1 VPGILSSRI
10 GHLNGNEIVEVEYDS
25 TQTDLAQLVSALKQ
39 ESSFYAVIIKDKKD
53 LSEAIR
59 QIDPSEV
66 KQIPTDPYYIESKYS
81 LKTRYPDLYYLDLTE
96 QQASALNSW
105 SYFGGK
111 MPDVLTAEQEAR
123 WQQLKFKLRNKK
135 PDRLQP
141 LRSGP
146 GLEKYRQQ
154 LMDWID
160 N

>member
-1 VPGILSSRI
+1 MPGVLSSRI
-10 GHLNGNEIVEVEYDS
+10 GHLNGTEIVEVEYDS

-53 LSEAIR
+53 LSEALR
-59 QIDPSEV
+59 QVDSSEI
-66 KQIPTDPYYIESKYS
+66 KRIPTDPHYVESKYS
-81 LKTRYPDLYYLDLTE
+81 LKTRHPDLYYLDLSE
-96 QQASALNSW
+96 QQAIALNSW
-105 SYFGGK
+105 SYFGGE
-111 MPDVLTAEQEAR
+111 MPDVLSETQKAR
-123 WQQLKFKLRNKK
+123 RQQLKFKLRNKK